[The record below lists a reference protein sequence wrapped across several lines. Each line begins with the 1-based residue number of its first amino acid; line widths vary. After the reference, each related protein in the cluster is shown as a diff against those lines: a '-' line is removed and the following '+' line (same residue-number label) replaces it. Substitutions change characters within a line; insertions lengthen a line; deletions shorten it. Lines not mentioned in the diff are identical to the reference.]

1 MKHIFKNILPYVLTA
16 GLLLLGSCAKQLD
29 IEPVNTIDG
38 SNAVATSGDVEALLV
53 GAYDALGDADVLGGN
68 IQRDADLL
76 GDDGEIFFDGTF
88 VAPDEIFRKNMLLT
102 NAQAETTWLDTYR
115 AINITNNV
123 LANLQVVTDAKRTRV
138 EGEAKFLRGL
148 MYFELVRIFG
158 KTWLD
163 GTPSANPGVPL
174 VLTPTLEITEQNK
187 VSRNSVTQVY
197 AQVIK
202 DLTEAEAALPV
213 SNGFFA
219 TKFAAAAILSRVYM
233 MQGRYPEAAA
243 AATRVIGSGRYMLAD
258 IEQVFDLRVNV
269 NGANTSE
276 DIFAMQ
282 VTSQDGTNS
291 LNVFF
296 GASEF
301 GGRGDIIIEDAHLAL
316 YEPDDKRGGL
326 FYEGDIGNIYSSKW
340 INAFGNVKIVRL
352 AEMYLTRAEANLR
365 TGATVGATPASDL
378 NLVRARAGLSPLPA
392 ATLTVAAILRD
403 RNLELAFEGHR
414 IHDLKRTRSD
424 VAGLAFSSPKL
435 VFPIPQRE
443 MDANTN
449 LVQNPGY

>member
-1 MKHIFKNILPYVLTA
+1 M
-16 GLLLLGSCAKQLD
+16 
-29 IEPVNTIDG
+29 
-38 SNAVATSGDVEALLV
+38 
-53 GAYDALGDADVLGGN
+53 
-68 IQRDADLL
+68 
-76 GDDGEIFFDGTF
+76 
-88 VAPDEIFRKNMLLT
+88 APDEIFRKNMLIT
-102 NAQAETTWLDTYR
+102 NGQAETTWLDTYR

-123 LANLQVVTDAKRTRV
+123 LANLEVVAAARRTRV

-148 MYFELVRIFG
+148 MYFELVRMFG

-174 VLTPTLEITEQNK
+174 VLTPTLEITEQDK
-187 VSRNSVTQVY
+187 VSRNSVAQVY

-202 DLTEAEAALPV
+202 DLTEAEAALLV

-316 YEPDDKRGGL
+316 YEPNDKRGGL
-326 FYEGDIGNIYSSKW
+326 FYEGDIGNIYTSKW

-365 TGATVGATPASDL
+365 TGAQVGASPAADL
-378 NLVRARAGLSPLPA
+378 NLVRARAGLAPLPA
-392 ATLTVAAILRD
+392 ATLTVAAILRE
-403 RNLELAFEGHR
+403 RRLELAFEGHR
-414 IHDLKRTRSD
+414 IHDIKRTRSD

-443 MDANTN
+443 RDANTN
-449 LVQNPGY
+449 LAQNPGY

>member
-1 MKHIFKNILPYVLTA
+1 MIYISKNILTYFLTV

-29 IEPVNTIDG
+29 IEPVNTIDSG
-38 SNAVATSGDVEALLV
+38 NAVATSGDVEALLV

-123 LANLQVVTDAKRTRV
+123 LANLEVVTAAKRNRV

-148 MYFELVRIFG
+148 MYFELVRMFG

-174 VLTPTLEITEQNK
+174 VLMPTLEITEQDK
-187 VSRNSVTQVY
+187 MSRNSVAEVY

-213 SNGFFA
+213 GNGFFA
-219 TKFAAAAILSRVYM
+219 AKAAAAAILSRVYM
-233 MQGRYPEAAA
+233 MQARYPEAAA
-243 AATRVIGSGRYMLAD
+243 AATRVIDSGRYALVD
-258 IEQVFDLRVNV
+258 IEQVFDLRVNA
-269 NGANTSE
+269 NGANTAE

-296 GASEF
+296 GAAEF

-316 YEPDDKRGGL
+316 YEPGDKRGEL

-365 TGATVGATPASDL
+365 TNAAVGATPAADL
-378 NLVRARAGLSPLPA
+378 NLVRARAGLAPLPA
-392 ATLTVAAILRD
+392 ATLTVADILKE

-414 IHDLKRTRSD
+414 IHDLKRTKGNVGD
-424 VAGLAFSSPKL
+424 LTFDSSKL

-443 MDANTN
+443 RDANTN
-449 LVQNPGY
+449 LTQNPGY